1 MNSLDV
7 KMMSANGQVVY
18 HENIAKNNGTYLK
31 TIDLSKNAK
40 GIYFI
45 QFISNKQVITKK
57 VVLE

>member
-1 MNSLDV
+1 
-7 KMMSANGQVVY
+7 MMSANGQVVY
-18 HENIAKNNGTYLK
+18 HENIAKNNGTYVK